1 MHFHQKFWTLCH
13 LAIVFPLW
21 GSGVTWDGLV
31 DHLLSKGILTNLV
44 EVFGVILES
53 RGRWPKN
60 GTCVVCVFFELRQAF
75 ALLARKY
82 LVP

>member
-1 MHFHQKFWTLCH
+1 M
-13 LAIVFPLW
+13 I
-21 GSGVTWDGLV
+21 GITWDGLE
-31 DHLLSKGILTNLV
+31 DHLLSKGILMYLV
-44 EVFGVILES
+44 EVFGVILEN